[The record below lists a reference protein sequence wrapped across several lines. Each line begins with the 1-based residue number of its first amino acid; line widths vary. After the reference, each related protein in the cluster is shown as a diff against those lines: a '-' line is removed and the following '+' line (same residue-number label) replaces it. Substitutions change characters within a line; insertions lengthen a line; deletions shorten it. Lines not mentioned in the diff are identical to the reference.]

1 MFIDRV
7 LGRCNFQNW
16 HSNWKIF
23 YSFFFSLNGFLGLLN
38 ILSTNELQKK
48 KEKKFGIFG
57 IYPGASESGVRRYT
71 NWATRAKLT
80 GQ

>member
-1 MFIDRV
+1 MA
-7 LGRCNFQNW
+7 
-16 HSNWKIF
+16 
-23 YSFFFSLNGFLGLLN
+23 FLGLLN